1 MRMGAQ
7 EEEVL
12 KWDGCSSCLRAELV
26 PVTGLEM
33 GQGYLFVDYVAA
45 VNLMRESENTQF
57 CQSMGKKHA
66 FNTLSYLV

>member
-7 EEEVL
+7 EGEVL

-33 GQGYLFVDYVAA
+33 WQGYLFVDYVVA
-45 VNLMRESENTQF
+45 VNLMRARIHNFVRAWEKT
-57 CQSMGKKHA
+57 C
-66 FNTLSYLV
+66 L

>member
-12 KWDGCSSCLRAELV
+12 KWDGCSSCLKAELV

-33 GQGYLFVDYVAA
+33 WQGYLFVDYVVA
-45 VNLMRESENTQF
+45 VNLMRDREKIYNFIRAWGEI
-57 CQSMGKKHA
+57 C
-66 FNTLSYLV
+66 L